1 MKKALF
7 LIAILALVAI
17 TPSCV
22 NDDTDFSKIIADND
36 SVTIRTIEI
45 DDSPVIDS
53 AEIIPTSEGDIY
65 YDDYIENQS
74 LERVVNI
81 ALSDADAAISG
92 DQSRCTITHDGAH
105 VKVYISGKKV
115 LLKVTGSTANGSI
128 TIYGDNKFGIMLCG
142 AQIHN
147 PHGSAI
153 NSQNKKRMYVVLQDG
168 SVNKLSDGTDYHD
181 TEGEAQKGTLFSE
194 GKIII
199 SGSGMLRVEGNAR
212 NGIATDDYLRIR
224 PGVHTH
230 ITTSVGHGIKT
241 NDGVLIDGGVHNIVT
256 SGNGARGIRSESLVT
271 VRSGRTTIIT
281 SGASIIEDADTTSA
295 ACIKA
300 DSTLVVSGGTL
311 RLKST
316 GEGGK
321 GINVAGNYTQ
331 TSGSVTVVTL
341 GENGLS
347 SAKGVKTD
355 KQLHISGGNFYSYSV
370 KSYAVD
376 GIIVP
381 YKGHKKLL
389 KAKRY
394 YIVEF

>member
-7 LIAILALVAI
+7 LTAILALVAI

-22 NDDTDFSKIIADND
+22 NDDTDFSKVIADND
-36 SVTIRTIEI
+36 SVTIRTISI
-45 DDSPVIDS
+45 DDSPTTDS
-53 AEIIPTSEGDIY
+53 AEVIPTSESDIY

-81 ALSDADAAISG
+81 TLSDADAAISG
-92 DQSRCTITHDGAH
+92 DQSRCTITHEGAH
-105 VKVYISGKKV
+105 VKVYITGKKV
-115 LLKVTGSTANGSI
+115 LLKMSGATANGSI
-128 TIYGDNKFGIMLCG
+128 TVYGDNKFGIMLCG

-147 PHGSAI
+147 PHGAAI
-153 NSQNKKRMYVVLQDG
+153 NCQNKKRMYVVLQDG

-199 SGSGMLRVEGNAR
+199 SGKGLLQVEGNAR

-224 PGVHTH
+224 PGVHTS
-230 ITTSVGHGIKT
+230 ITTSVGHGIKA
-241 NDGVLIDGGVHNIVT
+241 NDGVMIDGGVHNIVT
-256 SGNGARGIRSESLVT
+256 RGNGARGIRCESLVT
-271 VRSGRTTIIT
+271 VKSGRTTVIT

-300 DSTLVVSGGTL
+300 DGTLVVSGGAL

-331 TSGSVTVVTL
+331 TGGSVTVVTL
-341 GENGLS
+341 GDNVLS

-355 KQLHISGGNFYSYSV
+355 NELHISGGNFYSYSV

-376 GIIVP
+376 AIIVP
-381 YKGHKKLL
+381 YKGYKKLL
-389 KAKRY
+389 KANRY